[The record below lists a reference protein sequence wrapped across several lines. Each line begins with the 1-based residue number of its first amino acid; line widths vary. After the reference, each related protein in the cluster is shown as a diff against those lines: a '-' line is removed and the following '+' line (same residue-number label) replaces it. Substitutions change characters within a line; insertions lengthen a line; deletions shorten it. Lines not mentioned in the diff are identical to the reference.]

1 MKQWSLDARTMGH
14 STHSPFEFTAIGIER
29 KEAQGSPYPIEIHN
43 SIEWQR
49 PYRIS
54 YNFGVAGAV
63 LDAAQKYGVDDHAGF
78 GCLLELEL
86 PHITAT
92 S

>member
-1 MKQWSLDARTMGH
+1 MRSRLRRENKKG
-14 STHSPFEFTAIGIER
+14 EV
-29 KEAQGSPYPIEIHN
+29 QGSLYPIETHD
-43 SIEWQR
+43 SIKWQ
-49 PYRIS
+49 PSYRIS
-54 YNFGVAGAV
+54 YNFSVAGAV
-63 LDAAQKYGVDDHAGF
+63 LDAAQKYGAEDHAGF